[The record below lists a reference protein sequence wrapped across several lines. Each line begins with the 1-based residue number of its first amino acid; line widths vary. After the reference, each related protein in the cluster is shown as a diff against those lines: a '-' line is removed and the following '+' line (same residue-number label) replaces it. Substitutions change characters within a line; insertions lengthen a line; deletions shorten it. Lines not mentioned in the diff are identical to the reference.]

1 MRKFTLFL
9 VSLFLTVGAMAQTP
23 VLELNADQIGTTYPK
38 QLSDEDAA
46 KVYELTDLTIAVR
59 VIAEGTSGRRGLFV
73 TSDPTK
79 EKNTAAEGTGSR
91 YVAYGL
97 NDQKLSYLASWKTGD
112 RFTANNQTFTAN
124 QEMTCVYV
132 INPTGGK
139 CELYLDGKL
148 AANWAGTNP
157 NGFMNGY
164 EIATPKMVKT
174 AHADAKIYLGGG
186 MSSAGAG
193 EIFGGRILGVK
204 VYSGALSS
212 TEIAAI
218 SFEDP
223 ELLAQAREAFNTAY
237 TAAQAIL
244 NEAELNV
251 TSTELPL
258 QVTAENSDYYIWT
271 NNPEKTEG
279 PIANLVDGVKTKAS
293 FFHTN
298 WHGGGETPHYIEVDL
313 GENNK
318 LAEFSFKYMTRF
330 EVQNDYPDGIQV
342 LGSNDKSAYSEI
354 YKVERGLPQTG
365 ATEWASNII
374 SSETAYRYLRF
385 VVTAERTYWHMTE
398 FDIVTNSISVAPK
411 YSAVAKEVAA
421 LKNIYDAH
429 AGNASY
435 TTAKLN
441 EAAAAINALVEA
453 VNAGAVVPEF
463 SYENLDKPTFAKG
476 GNTTKVAMIALNGK
490 NQTGFTYAQGETN
503 HFNMPQV
510 EAGKTYSLNLTYEMA
525 WGDLAI
531 YQIDKNN
538 NEKKYG
544 YYTCQWEAYASPF
557 NTLVRDN
564 SDFMCEELGIS
575 SLEELEAIASGDNTY
590 LTIPYQITIDENLVP
605 GDIVV
610 VRVMVGKKDNGAYN
624 AKNVAEGGCLDL
636 VFTVK
641 DTPAAYTFSQV
652 ASADLMTKT
661 EPTYIAIK
669 NLSATNHHWFVGN
682 TGAVPYSAEEFTDAA
697 IFIWEPTTGGF
708 YLKKLDGTY
717 MQKSSPK
724 DFGAVE
730 NAAVFT
736 TTNPTSKGTGST
748 KFSGD
753 GDSQAYIN
761 GNDDA
766 NLVRFVNGE
775 GAWINVQSAGE
786 GTPKYNTGEGGWTI
800 HYVYEIAKVEEF
812 TVNISD
818 AQFATFYAQENVV
831 LPENATAYI
840 IDGVKDNNWLNL
852 VEVTGVL
859 PANTGIILYSENP
872 AECKLTVTDDA
883 ATANVENN
891 KLAGTVYNSYIAKEE
906 NNAYYILSKDTNGN
920 VGMYNPILGTNTA
933 RFKNGANKAYLVL
946 PATVENP
953 AAYYSF
959 RFPGTTGIG
968 EVKTENGEVKTVYDL
983 TGRRVEAITA
993 PGIYIVNGKKVLVK

>member
-1 MRKFTLFL
+1 
-9 VSLFLTVGAMAQTP
+9 MAQTP

-46 KVYELTDLTIAVR
+46 KVYELTDLTVAVR
-59 VIAEGTSGRRGLFV
+59 VITEGTSGRRGLFV
-73 TSDPTK
+73 TSDPTL

-97 NDQKLSYLASWKTGD
+97 NDQKLSYLASWRAGD
-112 RFTANNQTFTAN
+112 RFTGNNQTFTAG

-132 INPTGGK
+132 INPTNGK

-148 AANWAGTNP
+148 AGNWSGNP

-204 VYSGALSS
+204 VYSGALGA

-258 QVTAENSDYYIWT
+258 QVTAENGDYYLWT
-271 NNPEKTEG
+271 NNPESSEG
-279 PIANLVDGVKTKAS
+279 PITSLVDGS
-293 FFHTN
+293 LDNFFHTN
-298 WHGGGETPHYIEVDL
+298 WHGGGETPHWIEVDL
-313 GENNK
+313 GEGK
-318 LAEFSFKYMTRF
+318 SLSEFSFSYSTRKN
-330 EVQNDYPDGIQV
+330 VNGDYPAGIEV
-342 LGSNDKSAYSEI
+342 LGSNEKNANFTSLYTVNS
-354 YKVERGLPQTG
+354 GLPTSGG
-365 ATEWASNII
+365 ATWGPAIV
-374 SSETAYRYLRF
+374 SSENAYRYYRF
-385 VVTAERTYWHMTE
+385 VVSANRTYWHMSE
-398 FDIVTNSISVAPK
+398 FNMFTNNISVAPK

-429 AGNASY
+429 AGNENY
-435 TTAKLN
+435 NIAKLN

-453 VNAGAVVPEF
+453 VNAGTVIPEF
-463 SYENLDKPTFAKG
+463 SYETLDKPTFAKG

-490 NQTGFTYAQGETN
+490 NQTDFTYTQGETN

-564 SDFMCEELGIS
+564 SVFMCEELGIS

-624 AKNVAEGGCLDL
+624 AKNIDEGGCLDL

-641 DTPAAYTFSQV
+641 DTPAAYTFTQV
-652 ASADLMTKT
+652 ASSDLMEKT

-697 IFIWEPTTGGF
+697 IFIWEPTKDGF

-736 TTNPTSKGTGST
+736 TTNPTSNGTGST
-748 KFSGD
+748 KFNSD
-753 GDSQAYIN
+753 NDSQAYIN
-761 GNDDA
+761 GNDDD

-775 GAWINVQSAGE
+775 GAWINVQSAVDGN
-786 GTPKYNTGEGGWTI
+786 PKYNNGEGGWTI

-840 IDGVKDNNWLNL
+840 IDGVKDNNWLSL

-859 PANTGIILYSENP
+859 PANTGIILYSESP
-872 AECKLTVTDDA
+872 VECKLTVTDDA

-906 NNAYYILSKDTNGN
+906 NNAYYILSKDSNGN

-946 PATVENP
+946 PTTVENP

-959 RFPGTTGIG
+959 RFPGTTGIE
-968 EVKTENGEVKTVYDL
+968 EVKTENGEVKTIYDL

>member
-46 KVYELTDLTIAVR
+46 KVYELTDLTVAVR
-59 VIAEGTSGRRGLFV
+59 VVSEGTSGRRGLFV

-132 INPTGGK
+132 INPTNGK
-139 CELYLDGKL
+139 CELYLDGNL
-148 AANWAGTNP
+148 AANWSGTNP
-157 NGFMNGY
+157 NGFMSGY

-204 VYSGALSS
+204 VYSGALSAS
-212 TEIAAI
+212 EIAAI

-223 ELLAQAREAFNTAY
+223 ELLAQAREAFDAAY

-271 NNPEKTEG
+271 NNPERTEG

-330 EVQNDYPDGIQV
+330 EVANDYPDGIQV

-354 YKVERGLPQTG
+354 YKVVSGLPQTG
-365 ATEWASNII
+365 AREWTSNII

-398 FDIVTNSISVAPK
+398 FDIVTNNISVAPK

-429 AGNASY
+429 AGNANY
-435 TTAKLN
+435 NTVRLN

-453 VNAGAVVPEF
+453 VNAGTVEPEF
-463 SYENLDKPTFAKG
+463 SYENIDKPTFKKG

-490 NQTGFTYAQGETN
+490 NQTGFTYTQGETN

-544 YYTCQWEAYASPF
+544 YYTCGWEAYASPF

-624 AKNVAEGGCLDL
+624 AKNIDEGGCLDL

-652 ASADLMTKT
+652 TSADLIAKT

-669 NLSATNHHWFVGN
+669 NLSATNYHWLVGN
-682 TGAVPYSAEEFTDAA
+682 TGAVPYSAEKFTDAA
-697 IFIWEPTTGGF
+697 IFIWEPTTDGF

-717 MQKSSPK
+717 MQKSSPN

-736 TTNPTSKGTGST
+736 TTNPTSAGEGST
-748 KFSGD
+748 KFNGD

-775 GAWINVQSAGE
+775 GTWINVQNAVE
-786 GTPKYNTGEGGWTI
+786 GTPKYNIGEGGWTI

-812 TVNISD
+812 TVNITD

-831 LPENATAYI
+831 LPNNATAYI
-840 IDGVKDNNWLNL
+840 IDGVKDNSWLNL

-859 PANTGIILYSENP
+859 PANTGIILYSESP

-906 NNAYYILSKDTNGN
+906 NNAYYILSKDANGN
-920 VGMYNPILGTNTA
+920 VGMYNPTLGTNTA

-946 PATVENP
+946 PTTVENP

-968 EVKTENGEVKTVYDL
+968 EVKSENGEVKTVYDL